1 MEEETS
7 STVRVLDG
15 SQIHAAL
22 PSIAEKAQEKFKEID
37 TENKGFVSP
46 ADVKSAAVSEAAA
59 LLLGTQVSAQ
69 VFDSAIKG
77 VPLPEG
83 GTLNEEDFVTSL
95 VQCLR
100 AIADALQD
108 EPIVVSVLD
117 GSTIKTLL
125 DDEDE
130 FAMLAENLFT
140 ALDSDD
146 SGKLNRS
153 ELRPAVLQL
162 GLEQGV
168 PPPSAKP
175 EADELIT
182 KILQKYA
189 NGSDELGQ
197 VQFAELLQ
205 AVLQDLADSLSSQPI
220 IIVSDLR
227 VLNGSKI
234 RKMLDNEKALA
245 EVADNLFVGLDVD
258 NDGKLSKNEIRPLFE
273 TQGSKWGLPSPEES
287 EAVSELYNDLFKEI
301 DTDKSGQVDKSE
313 FQVLTKALFEGFAE
327 QLRLEPIF
335 VNVDAAYR

>member
-1 MEEETS
+1 MEEEGS
-7 STVRVLDG
+7 VRVLDG
-15 SQIHAAL
+15 SQITAAL
-22 PSIAEKAQEKFKEID
+22 PTMAEKAQKKFKEID
-37 TENKGFVSP
+37 TANKGYVTP

-77 VPLPEG
+77 VPLPEAT
-83 GTLNEEDFVTSL
+83 TLNQEAFATSL
-95 VQCLR
+95 IDCLR
-100 AIADALQD
+100 AIANALHD

-117 GSTIKTLL
+117 GSTIRALL

-130 FAMLAENLFT
+130 FAMVAENLFT
-140 ALDSDD
+140 DLDVDE

-182 KILQKYA
+182 KLLQKYSA
-189 NGSDELGQ
+189 DGSEELGQ
-197 VQFAELLQ
+197 AQFAELLQ
-205 AVLQDLADSLSSQPI
+205 TVLQDLADSLTNQPI
-220 IIVSDLR
+220 IIVRDVR

-234 RKMLDNEKALA
+234 RKMLENEKALA
-245 EVADNLFVGLDVD
+245 EVADNIFADLDA
-258 NDGKLSKNEIRPLFE
+258 NKDGKLTKNEIRPLFE
-273 TQGSKWGLPSPEES
+273 NQGSQWGLPSPEES
-287 EAVSELYNDLFKEI
+287 EAVNELYNELFKEI
-301 DTDKSGQVDKSE
+301 DSDKSGQVDKSE
-313 FQVLTKALFEGFAE
+313 FKVLTKVLFEGFAE
-327 QLRLEPIF
+327 QLRLEPIL